1 MPGVGATAWPLEGR
15 AAELAAAHR
24 VLAAGGRGLVVT
36 GPLGVGRSRLAEE
49 VLAQVEAAGTPVVRL
64 AATQAAA
71 TIPYGAA
78 APLLASFPAGAG
90 SADAGGSATAASDAE
105 VRAGAS
111 AGASAGAGATAGTS
125 PGSGPGW
132 GDDDVLVAA
141 RRAVAEL
148 TAGGATLVVGVDDAH
163 LLDEATATLLGELV
177 EDGRV
182 QVLATVRDGDPVHRA
197 TRALWEDR
205 GWPRVALAELDQD
218 QVRVLVAHA
227 FGGEVESLTVERLW
241 DATQG
246 NALFLRELCREV
258 LDCGAL
264 RRQHGVWVLASTPSS
279 GPRLHDLIA
288 ARVGQL
294 SSDERWLAGLLAL
307 GEPVRLGVVEALSA
321 PDVLDRLR
329 TRDLATVERA
339 EGRSVVRLTHPL
351 VAEAIR
357 GRLGP
362 LEAGDMYAAL
372 VRGTRADAE
381 EPGARPLDV
390 DDRLRLAVWSISSH
404 DQVDPELLAAAA
416 HDALRRQDPALA
428 ERLARA
434 ALGQAP
440 STGVARTPAPVPP
453 PCRTGFAAALTLGEA
468 LGDLRRPDEAEAVL
482 APLAVLATDDAERA
496 RVASARI
503 ADAMLS
509 PDKVAHVREVAR
521 STGIADPTAA
531 DTVRAAL
538 ADALGHMGELDE
550 GGCLAL
556 ALLHRTDET
565 VRLRALPTAAT
576 LLIHVG
582 RADDAVGAA
591 RELLPVAVTH
601 QDDLLRA
608 RGWTATAAVAALT
621 AAGRAHEAE
630 AIVEAATADRAARR
644 HHDGG
649 TLALLRGRAALV
661 RGRPVTA
668 GIALGEAAIALQR
681 ADPLGRRGWALAL
694 LAEARA
700 LLGDGDGARDALD
713 ARPIRGLSRRYACDV
728 ERAELWVAA
737 AEGDV
742 TGATRRAIE
751 RADDARAAG
760 YVGFELLFLEVA
772 LRLGGHGVGERLV
785 AVAGGVD
792 GVRAEVLAA
801 LAAGLAGADGCAL
814 DAVADRCVAL
824 GLDLHAA
831 EAAAHAARVHDEAGD
846 GARATAAAERARHLR
861 AVCEGASPPSL
872 ATEAGLDELTR
883 REREVVLLA
892 ARGLSSRAIADR
904 LELSVRTVDNQLGR
918 AYRKLGI
925 AGRAELATLAPFP
938 TP

>member
-1 MPGVGATAWPLEGR
+1 VGRSE
-15 AAELAAAHR
+15 ELAAAR
-24 VLAAGGRGLVVT
+24 RALGAGGSGVVVT

-49 VLAQVEAAGTPVVRL
+49 VLAEVEAAGTRVVRL

-78 APLLASFPAGAG
+78 APLLASFPAGPGSGDAAG
-90 SADAGGSATAASDAE
+90 AHTVTAAADADAGADPAT
-105 VRAGAS
+105 
-111 AGASAGAGATAGTS
+111 GAGAMAGTS
-125 PGSGPGW
+125 TRS

-177 EDGRV
+177 EDGRL
-182 QVLATVRDGDPVHRA
+182 QVLATVRDGDPVPRA
-197 TRALWEDR
+197 TRTLWEDH
-205 GWPRVALAELDQD
+205 GWPRVALAELGQD
-218 QVRVLVAHA
+218 DVRALVVHA
-227 FGGEVESLTVERLW
+227 LGGEVETLTVERLW
-241 DATQG
+241 DATRG
-246 NALFLRELCREV
+246 NALFLRELCREA
-258 LDCGAL
+258 LDSGAL
-264 RRQHGVWVLASTPSS
+264 RREHGVWALASTPSS

-294 SSDERWLAGLLAL
+294 TPEERWLTGLLAL
-307 GEPVRLGVVEALSA
+307 GEPVRLGVVEALA
-321 PDVLDRLR
+321 VPGVLDRLR
-329 TRDLATVERA
+329 TCDLASVDRA
-339 EGRSVVRLTHPL
+339 DGRPLVRLTHPL

-381 EPGARPLDV
+381 GLGGRPLDL
-390 DDRLRLAVWSISSH
+390 DERLRLAVWSISSH
-404 DQVDPELLAAAA
+404 DEVDPDLLAAAA
-416 HDALRRQDPALA
+416 ADALRRRDPALA

-440 STGVARTPAPVPP
+440 STGVARSPAPVPP
-453 PCRTGFAAALTLGEA
+453 PYRTSFAAALTLGEA

-482 APLAVLATDDAERA
+482 APLAVLATDDPARA
-496 RVASARI
+496 RVATARI
-503 ADAMLS
+503 VAAMLS
-509 PDKVAHVREVAR
+509 PDKVAHVRGVAA

-556 ALLHRTDET
+556 ALLGRSDET

-576 LLIHVG
+576 LLIHLG
-582 RADDAVGAA
+582 RADDAVSAA

-608 RGWTATAAVAALT
+608 RGRTASAAVLALT
-621 AAGRAHEAE
+621 AAGRAHEAG

-644 HHDGG
+644 HDDGG
-649 TLALLRGRAALV
+649 TLALLRGRAALL

-694 LAEARA
+694 LGEARA
-700 LLGDGDGARDALD
+700 LLGDGDGARAALD
-713 ARPIRGLSRRYACDV
+713 ARPTRGLSRRYARDV

-751 RADDARAAG
+751 RADDARASG
-760 YVGFELLFLEVA
+760 YAGFELLFLEVA
-772 LRLGGHGVGERLV
+772 LRLGGHGVADRLV
-785 AVAGGVD
+785 ALAGVVD

-801 LAAGLAGADGCAL
+801 LAATLAGADGCGL
-814 DAVADRCVAL
+814 DAVADRCVEL

-831 EAAAHAARVHDEAGD
+831 EAAAHAARVHGEAGD
-846 GARATAAAERARHLR
+846 GVRAAAAAQRAGHLR
-861 AVCEGASPPSL
+861 AVCEGARPPSL
-872 ATEAGLDELTR
+872 AAEAGLDELTR

-925 AGRAELATLAPFP
+925 AGRAELPALASSP